1 MSLLPTGLTPMPRF
15 GGSSA
20 EERAARAEAQASA
33 LESLRINHPAL
44 FSMRVSPDDPG
55 VHCLR
60 TRFGVDVTQ
69 DNLLSVLL
77 RPHAKRICD
86 SLAPHGRK
94 EKPQDFMYS
103 IVKEALNNLDIDV
116 EDLEKIGVVSSYNSG
131 YTEETYIHKQISYLR
146 EALFNLHKLKTKT
159 QKSTERAAV
168 VEADRRRG
176 EQRAAARL
184 RDAELEAARR
194 APISEM
200 EAARRAA
207 ERIRLEQLI
216 ERQRLAADAE
226 AARYE
231 GASRRKVERMAAVRA
246 ARGPR
251 PPPEENL
258 LGLHSAAAANAE
270 VNLLNMNA
278 ARKAEIAANLEGLFG
293 GKSRTRK
300 HKNRRVRKL
309 HKSRRNSRK

>member
-1 MSLLPTGLTPMPRF
+1 MSRRAAAPVILSP
-15 GGSSA
+15 A
-20 EERAARAEAQASA
+20 EERAAALAAQASA
-33 LESLRINHPAL
+33 FETLRVTHPAL

-86 SLAPHGRK
+86 SLAPDGRK
-94 EKPQDFMYS
+94 EAPTAFMYS

-159 QKSTERAAV
+159 QKAAEHAAI
-168 VEADRRRG
+168 VEANKLAN
-176 EQRAAARL
+176 E
-184 RDAELEAARR
+184 
-194 APISEM
+194 
-200 EAARRAA
+200 RRAA
-207 ERIRLEQLI
+207 MCAAAPRHRVEQ
-216 ERQRLAADAE
+216 
-226 AARYE
+226 
-231 GASRRKVERMAAVRA
+231 MAAARA

-251 PPPEENL
+251 PPPEANL
-258 LGLHSAAAANAE
+258 LGLHSAAASAGENIDY
-270 VNLLNMNA
+270 MNIE
-278 ARKAEIAANLEGLFG
+278 RKREIAANLEGLFG

-300 HKNRRVRKL
+300 QKKRRARKYQ
-309 HKSRRNSRK
+309 KSRRNTRK